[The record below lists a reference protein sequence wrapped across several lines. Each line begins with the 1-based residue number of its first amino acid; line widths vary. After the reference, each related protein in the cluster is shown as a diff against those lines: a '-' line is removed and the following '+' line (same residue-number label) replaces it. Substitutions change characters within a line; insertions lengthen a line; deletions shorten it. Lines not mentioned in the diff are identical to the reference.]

1 MPLYVHVVP
10 LSIVYIL
17 VGPHRPRRYLCVR
30 VHQGECVVG
39 IVPGSAI
46 KTMRV
51 IHIIVYLQLDSQK
64 LAAAY
69 HVNVYVSSILY
80 VTTTVLYS
88 YALYM

>member
-1 MPLYVHVVP
+1 
-10 LSIVYIL
+10 
-17 VGPHRPRRYLCVR
+17 
-30 VHQGECVVG
+30 
-39 IVPGSAI
+39 
-46 KTMRV
+46 MRV